1 MIDLSHLP
9 ESQRE
14 VELRRRIAAEMG
26 RPIDLQNG
34 PLIRITLLRRAENDY
49 AAVAS
54 THHIIHDGWS
64 MGVLLRELS
73 VLYPAFASGRAS
85 PLPELPV
92 QYVDFAAWQRRLLA
106 GETLERLRAYWRG
119 QLQSVPALELPT
131 DAPRPAIRTT
141 RGSARPCRL
150 SPETSAAV
158 VEFSRREGVTPF
170 MTLLAAFHVLLG
182 RYSGQSDFA
191 VGAPV
196 ANRNRPETAS
206 LIGYFVNVVVLR
218 TDLSGDPSFREAV
231 ARVRQVAIDAFERQ
245 EMTLDQVVDAVKP
258 PRDLS
263 RNPIFQVMFALQ
275 NIRLPPSP
283 ETGLQ
288 ITPLDD
294 SPAPPSANFDLTL
307 ELFEREEGFQG
318 GLNFSTDLFDP
329 ATIDRMVEQYQVLVA
344 AAVAEPERSISS
356 LALLEEQQRRKIV
369 VEWNDT
375 ACDYDRTRLVHHLFE
390 MQAEKQPDATAVVLD
405 DRRWTYR
412 ELNERSNQLA
422 RFLQGQGVG
431 PEVRVGI
438 CLERSPELLMAVL
451 AVMKAGGAYV
461 PLDPAYTRDAEQRLK
476 YVLEDA
482 RVSLVVTNAALSAAL
497 AVAQSQQIV
506 LDGILPSPD
515 QPSVGARRGAG
526 GEGIAGEGIA
536 MADRPHPSPLPEGE
550 GTKATAE
557 SLAYI
562 LYTSGST
569 GRPKGVMVTQG
580 NLLNAYYG
588 WEQKYGLGSEVQSH
602 LQMASFGFDVFAGDL
617 VRALCSGGKLVLCRK
632 EILLDAESLC
642 GLMRRERVDAAEFVP
657 IVMRNL
663 VQHLE
668 ETGSSLDCL
677 RLAVVGSDA
686 WFVADHRRARQV
698 LGPQTRLV
706 NSYGLTE
713 TTIDSSYFE
722 GDVGSLPDTALVP
735 IGRPFPNVRLYV
747 LDERMEPAPI
757 GVPGILYIGG
767 DGVSRGYV
775 DPLLNAERF
784 LKDPFAA
791 GPEARLCRTGDRAR
805 WRADG
810 QVEFLGRADNQVKI
824 RGFRVEPGEVEEV
837 LRKHPLLADAAV
849 AARNG
854 PPGTC
859 VLLPTLSARQR
870 PRRTFPNCGSI

>member
-34 PLIRITLLRRAENDY
+34 PLIRITLLRCAENDY

-191 VGAPV
+191 VGAGPV

-231 ARVRQVAIDAFERQ
+231 VRVRQVAIDAFERQ

-461 PLDPAYTRDAEQRLK
+461 PLDPAYTRDAEQR
-476 YVLEDA
+476 
-482 RVSLVVTNAALSAAL
+482 S
-497 AVAQSQQIV
+497 
-506 LDGILPSPD
+506 
-515 QPSVGARRGAG
+515 
-526 GEGIAGEGIA
+526 
-536 MADRPHPSPLPEGE
+536 
-550 GTKATAE
+550 
-557 SLAYI
+557 
-562 LYTSGST
+562 ST
-569 GRPKGVMVTQG
+569 CWRT
-580 NLLNAYYG
+580 
-588 WEQKYGLGSEVQSH
+588 
-602 LQMASFGFDVFAGDL
+602 
-617 VRALCSGGKLVLCRK
+617 
-632 EILLDAESLC
+632 
-642 GLMRRERVDAAEFVP
+642 
-657 IVMRNL
+657 
-663 VQHLE
+663 
-668 ETGSSLDCL
+668 
-677 RLAVVGSDA
+677 
-686 WFVADHRRARQV
+686 
-698 LGPQTRLV
+698 
-706 NSYGLTE
+706 
-713 TTIDSSYFE
+713 
-722 GDVGSLPDTALVP
+722 
-735 IGRPFPNVRLYV
+735 
-747 LDERMEPAPI
+747 
-757 GVPGILYIGG
+757 
-767 DGVSRGYV
+767 RGY
-775 DPLLNAERF
+775 
-784 LKDPFAA
+784 
-791 GPEARLCRTGDRAR
+791 R
-805 WRADG
+805 WW
-810 QVEFLGRADNQVKI
+810 
-824 RGFRVEPGEVEEV
+824 
-837 LRKHPLLADAAV
+837 
-849 AARNG
+849 
-854 PPGTC
+854 
-859 VLLPTLSARQR
+859 
-870 PRRTFPNCGSI
+870 